1 MDLELL
7 NNLTSIH
14 SPSGEEFR
22 MKEFILDYVRENQSK
37 WKCQP
42 LILEESQFGDGFAL
56 VFGEPRTVVFAHMD
70 TIGFMV
76 RYGNQLIPIG
86 GPQVEND
93 YQLTGE
99 DALGPVA
106 CRLRVDEEHN
116 LFHDFPRA
124 IDRGTSLV
132 FSDPVQVDDVKIK
145 GPYLDNRLGLYNA
158 LKVAETLE
166 DGALAFSCFE
176 EVGGGN
182 VPALLDVLA
191 DRYPIKQALISDI
204 TWVTEG
210 VKAGEGVAI
219 SIRDQNIP
227 RRLFVDHII
236 ELAEQSD
243 IKFQLEVEGGGSSD
257 GAQVRFSRHGLDWCF
272 IGAPETHVHSPNEC
286 VKISDLEAM
295 VALYRYLLK
304 SLS

>member
-22 MKEFILDYVRENQSK
+22 MKEFILDYVRENQAN

-42 LILEESQFGDGFAL
+42 IVLEEPRFGDGFVL
-56 VFGEPRTVVFAHMD
+56 VFGKPRTVVFSHMD

-86 GPQVEND
+86 GPQVENGYYLGGAD
-93 YQLTGE
+93 Y
-99 DALGPVA
+99 LGPIA
-106 CRLRVDEEHN
+106 CQLKVDNEHN

-124 IDRGTSLV
+124 VGRGTSLV
-132 FSDPVQVDDVKIK
+132 FNDPVQVDETEIK
-145 GPYLDNRLGLYNA
+145 GPYLDNRLGLYNV

-166 DGALAFSCFE
+166 NGALAFSCFE

-182 VPALLDVLA
+182 VPALLDGLVEK
-191 DRYPIKQALISDI
+191 YPVRQALISDI
-204 TWVTEG
+204 TWTTEG

-227 RRLFVDHII
+227 RRSFVDRII
-236 ELAEQSD
+236 ELAEE
-243 IKFQLEVEGGGSSD
+243 IGVKFQLEVEGGGSSD
-257 GAQVRFSRHGLDWCF
+257 GAQVRHSRHGLDWCF
-272 IGAPETHVHSPNEC
+272 IGAPESNVHSPEEC
-286 VKISDLEAM
+286 VAVSDM
-295 VALYRYLLK
+295 KSMIALYDHLLQ
-304 SLS
+304 SL

>member
-37 WKCQP
+37 WKIQP
-42 LILEESQFGDGFAL
+42 LIIEEPQFGDGFAL
-56 VFGEPRTVVFAHMD
+56 VFGEPRTIVLTHMD

-86 GPQVEND
+86 GPQVENG
-93 YQLTGE
+93 YQLAGI
-99 DALGPVA
+99 DSLGPVA
-106 CRLRVDEEHN
+106 CHLQVDEEHN

-132 FSDPVQVDDVKIK
+132 FSDPVQVDNHNIK

-166 DGALAFSCFE
+166 NGALAFSCFE
-176 EVGGGN
+176 EIGGAN

-191 DRYPIKQALISDI
+191 EKYPIRQALISDI

-210 VKAGEGVAI
+210 VKAGEGVVI

-227 RRLFVDHII
+227 RRKFVNYII
-236 ELAEQSD
+236 ELAAQSG

-257 GAQVRFSRHGLDWCF
+257 GAQVRFSKHGLDWCF
-272 IGAPETHVHSPNEC
+272 IGAPETNVHSPQEC

-295 VALYRYLLK
+295 IDLYGYLLK
-304 SLS
+304 SLT